1 MRYVQ
6 QLKELL
12 EKFNQLRENTI
23 NQIKFIRE
31 SNQYTL
37 EYQQQLIRQVKAE
50 TKQEQEQLNKE
61 AIEIIENAR
70 NEILKGKT
78 SAEKDQSFDLK
89 LNNTLKVL
97 EMVGADM
104 PVEELRVLID
114 PFKEDYHTM
123 KILRRIF
130 LRNGMKGIDEIFG
143 YDTIDS
149 RVESWDNLRNLV
161 NQVFNSNIETA
172 NTMKISILL
181 NMNMPATQL

>member
-1 MRYVQ
+1 MGYTQ
-6 QLKELL
+6 QLKTLL
-12 EKFNQLRENTI
+12 EKFNQLKETTV

-37 EYQQQLIRQVKAE
+37 EYQEQLIRQVKEE
-50 TKQEQEQLNKE
+50 TKQKQEQLSNE

-70 NEILKGKT
+70 NEILKDKT
-78 SAEKDQSFDLK
+78 AAEKDQSFDLK
-89 LNNTLKVL
+89 LNNALKVL

-104 PVEELRVLID
+104 PVDELKVLMD

-123 KILRRIF
+123 KILRQIF
-130 LRNGMKGIDEIFG
+130 LKNGIKGIDEIFG

-149 RVESWDNLRNLV
+149 RVESWNNLRNLV
-161 NQVFNSNIETA
+161 NQIFNGDIETA
-172 NTMKISILL
+172 NTMKINILL